1 MAAVVG
7 AGEEAAEEGHAMH
20 RAIVGLIGPLALI
33 VSLFGGGAAA
43 QENAVPNDLS
53 ATVDNPYFPLEPGTS
68 RRYEGQEVDPDT
80 GETVALRVQEHVSPV
95 PDEIAGAPV
104 TTLEVQEYEDGQL
117 TETTSDY
124 HAQGADGTVYY
135 LGEHVNMYEDGQLV
149 GHEGTW
155 IAGEGANQAGEF
167 MPAEPRVGDRFEQEQ
182 APGLAQDI
190 STVVAID
197 LTLETPVGTFS
208 GCIKTQDL
216 NPLDQAIEHKYYCP
230 EVGLVRE
237 ENADG
242 SLDLVSV
249 TGG

>member
-1 MAAVVG
+1 
-7 AGEEAAEEGHAMH
+7 MH
-20 RAIVGLIGPLALI
+20 RTIAGIVGSLVVMA
-33 VSLFGGGAAA
+33 SLFASGGVAA
-43 QENAVPNDLS
+43 QDDNAVPDDLS
-53 ATVDNPYFPLEPGTS
+53 ATVDNPLFPLTPGSS

-80 GETVALRVQEHVSPV
+80 GETVDLRVREQVSPV

-104 TTLEVQEYEDGQL
+104 TTLEVQEYDNGQL

-135 LGEHVNMYEDGQLV
+135 LGEDVNKYEDGQLV
-149 GHEGTW
+149 SHEGTW

-167 MPAEPRVGDRFEQEQ
+167 MPAEPRVGDRFAQEQ
-182 APGLAQDI
+182 APGVAQDI
-190 STVVAID
+190 STVIAID
-197 LTLETPVGTFS
+197 LTLETPVGTLS

-216 NPLDQAIEHKYYCP
+216 NPLDQAIEYKYYCP

-237 ENADG
+237 ENANG

>member
-1 MAAVVG
+1 
-7 AGEEAAEEGHAMH
+7 MH

-80 GETVALRVQEHVSPV
+80 GETVELRVQEHVSPV

-104 TTLEVQEYEDGQL
+104 TILEVQEYEDGQL

>member
-1 MAAVVG
+1 
-7 AGEEAAEEGHAMH
+7 MH
-20 RAIVGLIGPLALI
+20 RAITGLVGSLAI
-33 VSLFGGGAAA
+33 SVSLFVGGEVAA
-43 QENAVPNDLS
+43 QEDNAVPDDLS
-53 ATVDNPYFPLEPGTS
+53 ATVDNPFFPLTPGSS

-80 GETVALRVQEHVSPV
+80 GETVELRVREHVSPV

-104 TTLEVQEYEDGQL
+104 TTLAVQEYEDGQL

-124 HAQGADGTVYY
+124 HAQGPDGTVYY
-135 LGEHVNMYEDGQLV
+135 LGEHVNNYEDGQFV
-149 GHEGTW
+149 SHEGTW

-167 MPAEPRVGDRFEQEQ
+167 MPAEPRVGDRFTQEQ
-182 APGLAQDI
+182 APGVAQDI

-216 NPLDQAIEHKYYCP
+216 NPLDQAMEHKYYCP
-230 EVGLVRE
+230 GVGLVRE
-237 ENADG
+237 ESADG